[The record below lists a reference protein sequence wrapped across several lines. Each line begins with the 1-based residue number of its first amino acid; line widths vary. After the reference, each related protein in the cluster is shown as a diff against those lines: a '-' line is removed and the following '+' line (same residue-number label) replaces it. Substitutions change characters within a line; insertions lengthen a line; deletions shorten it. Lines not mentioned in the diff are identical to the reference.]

1 MWPLATTKPKHLLPI
16 AGRPIIS
23 FILKAIAESR
33 IKEVWV
39 VVGFKGELIQDALG
53 DGANYG
59 INIEYLRQPRWTGTA
74 SALRIAR
81 DAVGTDPF
89 LAIYGDLWAN
99 ASSIGGVVEKA
110 RECSRVM
117 GVVQMPNPSDYGVIE
132 LKGDRVAKIREKP
145 STRNTAE
152 AWVNTGIYVLDEE
165 VFQAIDETSRSKRN
179 EYELTTSL
187 QRLLDHGQEI
197 KAATID
203 REDWMDVGRPW
214 DLLEANER
222 TLMNFTPRVRG
233 VVEPGS
239 AMKGPVWL
247 EESATIKS
255 GCYIEGPVY
264 IGERTRVGP
273 NARIRPF
280 TSIGDDVV
288 IGTSCE
294 VKNSII
300 MNGTKIPHLSYV
312 GDSVIGENCNI
323 AAGTITA
330 NIRLDE
336 KPVMVNVKG
345 RSLSS
350 GRKKLGTIMGD
361 QSQTGINV
369 SIMPG
374 VKIGTFAH
382 VGPGMTV
389 YNDVPSGHAVFVR
402 QTLISKPIKK
412 RGMRKSHG

>member
-23 FILKAIAESR
+23 FILKAIAETR
-33 IKEVWV
+33 IKEVLL
-39 VVGFKGELIQDALG
+39 VVGFKGELIQDVLG

-59 INIEYLRQPRWTGTA
+59 INIQYLRQPRWTGTA
-74 SALRIAR
+74 SALRTAR
-81 DAVGTDPF
+81 DAVGTEPF
-89 LAIYGDLWAN
+89 LAVYGDLWAN

-110 RECSRVM
+110 RECSRVI
-117 GVVQMPNPSDYGVIE
+117 GVVQMPNPSEYGVIE
-132 LKGDRVAKIREKP
+132 LKGDRVARIQEKP
-145 STRNTAE
+145 SARNTAE
-152 AWVNTGIYVLDEE
+152 AWVNTGIYVLDEQ
-165 VFQAIDETSRSKRN
+165 VFRAIDKTSRSKRN

-187 QRLLDHGQEI
+187 QRLLDQGQEI
-197 KAATID
+197 KAAPID

-233 VVEPGS
+233 IVEPGS

-255 GCYIEGPVY
+255 GCYIEGPLY
-264 IGERTRVGP
+264 IGERSRVGP

-288 IGTSCE
+288 VGTSCE
-294 VKNSII
+294 VKNSVI

-361 QSQTGINV
+361 HSQTGINT

-374 VKIGTFAH
+374 VKIGPFAH

-389 YNDVPSGHAVFVR
+389 YKDVPSGHAVFVR
-402 QTLISKPIKK
+402 QTLSSKPIKK
-412 RGMRKSHG
+412 RGMRESHG